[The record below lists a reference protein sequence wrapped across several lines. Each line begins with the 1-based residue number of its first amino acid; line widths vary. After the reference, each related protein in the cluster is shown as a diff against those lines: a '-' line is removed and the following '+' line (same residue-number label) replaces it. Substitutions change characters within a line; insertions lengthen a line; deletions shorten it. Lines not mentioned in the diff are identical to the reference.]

1 MANYKEVDETLDL
14 VHDHATTEQ
23 IQALLRTQ
31 KGHENVKITAD
42 NKKLVVYRNL
52 RDAVESRAIDIEKV
66 FDLIRDSEENG
77 QQHIFYYKPKTRT
90 IANAL
95 TFDSIAKQLFGKD
108 WETKLQN
115 FPAIKQR
122 PNTYQRSDFRKLLKK
137 PTDWILKVYGHTVV
151 TRFTGKTEERQANH
165 FWREYVAEDLR
176 IVLMARWN
184 APDLLEIRVQRNES
198 RRRVEEWHNKM
209 WEMLGP
215 AVVRRQFDPWELSKG
230 IANLISEQRNNKDI
244 YSFRDASVI
253 DKSGVHATFQMY
265 EDQGGDLFASIE
277 TRDSIE
283 GYLSAKSDFKGLT
296 VTWEKQKSGTP
307 QKDLRVFL
315 AARERHETVAGAHS
329 SREDLDYVTN
339 QLRRFNK

>member
-1 MANYKEVDETLDL
+1 MANYKELDETLAL
-14 VHDHATTEQ
+14 VYDHATFEQ
-23 IQALLRTQ
+23 IQALLRTR
-31 KGHENVKITAD
+31 KGDENVKITAET
-42 NKKLVVYRNL
+42 KEQIVYKNL
-52 RDAVESRAIDIEKV
+52 RDAIDARAIDIEKV

-77 QQHIFYYKPKTRT
+77 SQHIFYYKRKRSTPLE
-90 IANAL
+90 AL
-95 TFDSIAKQLFGKD
+95 AFDSVARQLFGKD
-108 WETKLQN
+108 WETQLEN

-122 PNTYQRSDFRKLLKK
+122 PNSYQRSDFRKLPKR
-137 PTDWILKVYGHTVV
+137 PSDWVLKVYGHTLV

-165 FWREYVAEDLR
+165 FWREYVTEDLR

-198 RRRVEEWHNKM
+198 RRRIEEWHNRM

-215 AVVRRQFDPWELSKG
+215 AVVRRQFEPWELSKG
-230 IANLISEQRNNKDI
+230 IANLITEQRNNKAL
-244 YSFRDASVI
+244 YTFRDASVI

-283 GYLSAKSDFKGLT
+283 GYLSAKGDFKGLT

-307 QKDLRVFL
+307 QKELRVFL
-315 AARERHETVAGAHS
+315 AARELHETVVSAHS
-329 SREDLDYVTN
+329 AREDLDYVTN
-339 QLRRFNK
+339 QLRQFNR